1 MKDFLK
7 ILFIQDLPTI
17 HAYSIPIFFSLGRE
31 LKPFGVEVAFSD
43 YRRLAWLNN
52 NGISFSKVYL
62 DYKDNKI
69 NLNIISILTPLL
81 YNNFF
86 INTTYK
92 LEEKNLE
99 KYILRNKIDIIFTHK
114 YFKPIIKIIKKYK
127 IKLILFSGDEDF
139 SKEWFDFARE
149 SDIVF
154 CASEYGFKIHKEKG
168 IRSEILRFAV
178 DDKIFKPLSK
188 KEILDFVFIGKNWCD
203 RENKFSKMIL
213 PLIKKYGKKV
223 HLFGFGWEKFK
234 DICCVHEPVFW
245 YLQPLIYS
253 CSKISL
259 NVHRFSY
266 IVNYRTFET
275 LACKTFLLSDYTNE
289 LGKLFENKKDMVM
302 VNDEKEIIELAQY
315 YLDNEEE
322 REKIAT
328 RGYEKVIKN
337 HTFKHRAKQ
346 VYDAIRLL

>member
-1 MKDFLK
+1 MHTYHIPFLF
-7 ILFIQDLPTI
+7 L
-17 HAYSIPIFFSLGRE
+17 LGRE
-31 LKPFGVEVAFSD
+31 LKTFGLEVFFSD
-43 YRRLAWLNN
+43 YRRLVWLNN
-52 NGISFSKVYL
+52 NDISFSKIYIN
-62 DYKDNKI
+62 YKANKI
-69 NLNIISILTPLL
+69 NLNIISILTPLF
-81 YNNFF
+81 YNKFF
-86 INTTYK
+86 INITYNI
-92 LEEKNLE
+92 EEKNLE
-99 KYILRNKIDIIFTHK
+99 RFLLRNKIDMVFTHK
-114 YFKPIIKIIKKYK
+114 YFKPIIRMVQKHK

-149 SDIVF
+149 SDLVF

-178 DDKIFKPLSK
+178 DDKLFKPITK
-188 KEILDFVFIGKNWCD
+188 NRILDFVFIGRNLYD
-203 RENKFSKMIL
+203 REKKFSKMIL
-213 PLIKKYGKKV
+213 PLIKKYGKKI

-234 DICCVHEPVFW
+234 DTCSVHEPVFW

-289 LGKLFENKKDMVM
+289 LEKLFENKREIVM

-315 YLDNEEE
+315 FLDNEEE
-322 REKIAT
+322 RKKIASN
-328 RGYEKVIKN
+328 GYEKVIKN
-337 HTFKHRAKQ
+337 HTFKQRAKK

>member
-1 MKDFLK
+1 L
-7 ILFIQDLPTI
+7 
-17 HAYSIPIFFSLGRE
+17 LGRE
-31 LKPFGVEVAFSD
+31 LKTLGLEVFFSD
-43 YRRLAWLNN
+43 YRRLVWLNN
-52 NGISFSKVYL
+52 NDISFSKIYIN
-62 DYKDNKI
+62 YKVNKI
-69 NLNIISILTPLL
+69 NLNIISILTPLF
-81 YNNFF
+81 YNKFF
-86 INTTYK
+86 INITSNI
-92 LEEKNLE
+92 EEKNLE
-99 KYILRNKIDIIFTHK
+99 RFLLRNKIDMVFTHK
-114 YFKPIIKIIKKYK
+114 YFKPIIRMVQKHK

-149 SDIVF
+149 SDLVF

-178 DDKIFKPLSK
+178 DDKLFKPITK
-188 KEILDFVFIGKNWCD
+188 NRILDLVFIGRNLYD
-203 RENKFSKMIL
+203 REKKFSKMIL
-213 PLIKKYGKKV
+213 PLIKKYGKKI

-266 IVNYRTFET
+266 IVNFRTFET
-275 LACKTFLLSDYTNE
+275 LACKTFLLSDYINE
-289 LGKLFENKKDMVM
+289 LEKLFENKRDIVM
-302 VNDEKEIIELAQY
+302 AYDEKEIIELAQY
-315 YLDNEEE
+315 YLDDEEE

-328 RGYEKVIKN
+328 SGYEKVIKN

>member
-1 MKDFLK
+1 MNAYNVPFLF
-7 ILFIQDLPTI
+7 L
-17 HAYSIPIFFSLGRE
+17 LGRE
-31 LKPFGVEVAFSD
+31 LKALGLEVIFSD
-43 YRRLAWLNN
+43 YRRLVLFNH
-52 NGISFSKVYL
+52 NGISFSKIYIN
-62 DYKDNKI
+62 YKDSKI
-69 NLNIISILTPLL
+69 NLNIISILTPLI
-81 YNNFF
+81 YNKFF
-86 INTTYK
+86 ANITYK

-114 YFKPIIKIIKKYK
+114 CFQSIIRMIRKNNV
-127 IKLILFSGDEDF
+127 KLILFSGDEDF

-149 SDIVF
+149 SDLVF
-154 CASEYGFKIHKEKG
+154 CASYYGFKIHKEKG
-168 IRSEILRFAV
+168 IKSEILRFAV

-188 KEILDFVFIGKNWCD
+188 KAILDFVFIGRNLYD
-203 RENKFSKMIL
+203 RENKFSKIML
-213 PLIKKYGKKV
+213 PLIKKYGKKI

-234 DICCVHEPVFW
+234 NICNIHEPVFW

-253 CSKISL
+253 HAKISL

-266 IVNYRTFET
+266 VVNYRTFET

-289 LGKLFENKKDMVM
+289 LGKLFENKRDIVM
-302 VNDEKEIIELAQY
+302 AHDEKEIIELAQY

-328 RGYEKVIKN
+328 SGYEKVIKN
-337 HTFKHRAKQ
+337 HTFKQRAKQ

>member
-7 ILFIQDLPTI
+7 ILFIQDFPSM
-17 HAYSIPIFFSLGRE
+17 HAYSIPIFFSLARE
-31 LKPFGVEVAFSD
+31 LKAFGVDVAFSD

-62 DYKDNKI
+62 DYRNSKI
-69 NLNIISILTPLL
+69 NLNTTSILAPLL
-81 YNNFF
+81 YNKFF

-114 YFKPIIKIIKKYK
+114 YFESIIRTIKKCK
-127 IKLILFSGDEDF
+127 VKLILFSGDEDF
-139 SKEWFDFARE
+139 SKVWFDFARE
-149 SDIVF
+149 SDLVF

-188 KEILDFVFIGKNWCD
+188 KGILDFVFIGRNLYD
-203 RENKFSKMIL
+203 RGNKFSKMIL
-213 PLIKKYGKKV
+213 PLIKEYGNKV

-234 DICCVHEPVFW
+234 DICSIHEPVFW

-253 CSKISL
+253 YAKISL

-266 IVNYRTFET
+266 GVNYRTFET
-275 LACKTFLLSDYTNE
+275 LACKTFLLSDSTNE
-289 LGKLFENKKDMVM
+289 LGKLFENKRDIVM
-302 VNDEKEIIELAQY
+302 AHDEKEIIELAQY

-328 RGYEKVIKN
+328 SGYEKVINN
-337 HTFKHRAKQ
+337 HTFKQRAKQ

>member
-31 LKPFGVEVAFSD
+31 LKAFGVEVAFSD

-81 YNNFF
+81 YNRFF
-86 INTTYK
+86 INATYK

-139 SKEWFDFARE
+139 SKEWFDFAKE
-149 SDIVF
+149 SDLVF

-168 IRSEILRFAV
+168 IKSEILRFAV

-188 KEILDFVFIGKNWCD
+188 KRILDFVFIGRNWCD
-203 RENKFSKMIL
+203 RENKFSKMIV
-213 PLIKKYGKKV
+213 PLIKKYGKKI

-234 DICCVHEPVFW
+234 DICSIHEPVFW

-253 CSKISL
+253 YAKISL

-266 IVNYRTFET
+266 VVNYRTFET

-289 LGKLFENKKDMVM
+289 LGKLFENKRDIVM
-302 VNDEKEIIELAQY
+302 AHDEKEIVELAQY
-315 YLDNEEE
+315 YLDNEQE
-322 REKIAT
+322 REKIT
-328 RGYEKVIKN
+328 SNGYEKVIKN
-337 HTFKHRAKQ
+337 HTFKQRAKQ
-346 VYDAIRLL
+346 VYEAIRLL